1 MKANDAEIA
10 RLFLQV
16 ERTKV
21 CLVPS
26 CERVRLILQRQIEN
40 GKVVRPTRGM
50 YARYSYW
57 NGLSKF
63 DQALH
68 VLRTAQSLHPEW
80 VFCHESAAV
89 VFGLP
94 VSYERL
100 GAIHVAT
107 SRLRRNGNSNGVRW
121 HVVEDDEPVIVR
133 GLRVTSLPRTV
144 FDCMRTADFGQA
156 LAVADGALRASGKRS
171 SWFVSRFGDIA
182 ANHAGAF
189 HAVRTM
195 RYADAR
201 SESGGESIARAAMI
215 RQGFALP
222 ELQVSF
228 PQPLDAKRSFR
239 VDFLWTRLDGSK
251 VVGEFD
257 GMQKYEDVAMLGDRS
272 SLRAL
277 ADEQH
282 REAQLTLYGMPI
294 VRFSY
299 RDVTNTSRFAAL
311 LDCYDIPRSNAT
323 ERMERYLVR
332 ARSTSAH
339 IFTVCTLSDGLP
351 SG

>member
-1 MKANDAEIA
+1 MRTNDAEIA
-10 RLFLQV
+10 RLFLHV
-16 ERTKV
+16 ERTKT

-50 YARYSYW
+50 YARGSYW
-57 NGLSKF
+57 SGLTRF
-63 DQALH
+63 EQTLH
-68 VLRTAQSLHPEW
+68 VLRTVQHLHPEW

-94 VSYERL
+94 VSYDRL
-100 GAIHVAT
+100 DVVHVAT
-107 SRLRRNGNSNGVRW
+107 SRSRRNANSNGVRW
-121 HVVEDDEPVIVR
+121 HVVEDDEPVVVR

-144 FDCMRTADFGQA
+144 FDCMRTADFKQA

-171 SWFVSRFGDIA
+171 SWFVSRFGNIA
-182 ANHAGAF
+182 TNHAGAS

-215 RQGFALP
+215 QQGFALP
-222 ELQVSF
+222 ELQVSL
-228 PQPLDAKRSFR
+228 PQPLDLKRSFR
-239 VDFLWTRLDGSK
+239 VDFLWTRLDGGK

-257 GMQKYEDVAMLGDRS
+257 GMQKYEDETMLGGRS

-299 RDVTNTSRFAAL
+299 QDVTNASRFARL
-311 LDCYDIPRSNAT
+311 LECYGIPRSNEAA
-323 ERMERYLVR
+323 RMERHLAR
-332 ARSTSAH
+332 SRSTSAQ
-339 IFTVCTLSDGLP
+339 IFTVCTLP
-351 SG
+351 SGLSCT